1 MPKWETYDDFM
12 YEHLVLAQQICDR
25 AIVKSDPKK
34 VAMKATMLW
43 EFVKDFAPRSY
54 QTLVFDCCYIVGNA
68 TGNKVSVPFLQ
79 NISADLLDGRRVKAM
94 ARTEKGH
101 WYLSEEGKEAIMK
114 IFGNDEVL
122 YNDAVNQWTTDEYQQ
137 GEKTDHWCEMC
148 AVRMESGETRKD
160 ILVEA
165 DELPIRPILICPG
178 CRKWEWDVD
187 TEN

>member
-1 MPKWETYDDFM
+1 
-12 YEHLVLAQQICDR
+12 
-25 AIVKSDPKK
+25 
-34 VAMKATMLW
+34 
-43 EFVKDFAPRSY
+43 
-54 QTLVFDCCYIVGNA
+54 
-68 TGNKVSVPFLQ
+68 
-79 NISADLLDGRRVKAM
+79 M